1 MYNID
6 LTKKSETWK
15 LKKDKKKQTI
25 KTTKHKKLWSYIQMG
40 KEILT
45 FDDIDIEKEKF

>member
-1 MYNID
+1 MHNID

-15 LKKDKKKQTI
+15 LKRIKKKTI
-25 KTTKHKKLWSYIQMG
+25 KTKKHKKLWSYIQMG

-45 FDDIDIEKEKF
+45 FGDIGIEKENT